1 MAEKNRPRPR
11 VNASPR
17 KRKTGNR
24 TISQPGK
31 NAVAQHNDQENAKG
45 YDKIDTSGAKGRKG
59 NGQAR
64 EIDLG
69 DEIGISDD
77 AVGGTGQAG
86 GEKSPGH
93 DAAEGKENI
102 GLAAAGEVGH
112 LAENQGVDQGLGD
125 GFCQSPG
132 DAKEGLFVQGHNVTP
147 GQKTDEFPVLPEFFQ
162 VEGNPAFGGFDE
174 DGCFLQLEC

>member
-1 MAEKNRPRPR
+1 MSKVAIFDGNGRENQ
-11 VNASPR
+11 A
-17 KRKTGNR
+17 KTK
-24 TISQPGK
+24 SQCKPEDKKDGK
-31 NAVAQHNDQENAKG
+31 QDDLQARENAVAQHDDQKDSKG
-45 YDKIDTSGAKGRKG
+45 YDEIDTPGAKGRKG

-69 DEIGISDD
+69 DEIGIADD
-77 AVGGTGQAG
+77 AVCGTGQAG

-102 GLAAAGEVGH
+102 RLAAAGEFGH
-112 LAENQGVDQGLGD
+112 LAENQGVDQCLRD

-132 DAKEGLFVQGHNVTP
+132 DAEEGLFVQGHNVTP

-162 VEGNPAFGGFDE
+162 VEGNPAF
-174 DGCFLQLEC
+174 